1 MEEIMDV
8 NTSIYLLSG
17 LLIHL
22 TLVITFITTDIELT
36 KHIIKLHSIPTIL
49 CLITAMAYLFNEELN
64 SFFSIDIPKYLML
77 ITFIMTI
84 FGLANSWRNI
94 FGFFDEFSRSNRNK

>member
-1 MEEIMDV
+1 MDA

-22 TLVITFITTDIELT
+22 TLVINFIATDPEFI
-36 KHIIKLHSIPTIL
+36 KIIIKFHTVPIIL

-64 SFFSIDIPKYLML
+64 SLFNIKNIPRYLML
-77 ITFIMTI
+77 ITFLITTFSLI
-84 FGLANSWRNI
+84 NSWKNI
-94 FGFFDEFSRSNRNK
+94 FSFFDELSKSKEK